1 MSRSSR
7 SKKWLLAGVLV
18 TSAFGISSVASAHA
32 PVRGTAPFANQ
43 NLKKAPTVVEV
54 LAGEPGLGAH
64 TDDFISVFDA
74 AGINHASSL
83 MTSAQGDFSR
93 ISAPV
98 TSMNTGWYAV
108 HWNVMSEDGHPMGG
122 DDGAWWAFGVNGKTA
137 KSPTRSLT
145 LRNVSKPSGVP
156 VSLRTSVKGL
166 RVGSRSLTATV
177 KWGTITS
184 VKWTVVNS
192 SITQLN
198 GASFSWPVSCAKK
211 SSVCTAK
218 GIIPFVANYR
228 IDVQI
233 SAKTKQGRL
242 TSVWSTT
249 ATPAG

>member
-1 MSRSSR
+1 
-7 SKKWLLAGVLV
+7 
-18 TSAFGISSVASAHA
+18 
-32 PVRGTAPFANQ
+32 
-43 NLKKAPTVVEV
+43 
-54 LAGEPGLGAH
+54 
-64 TDDFISVFDA
+64 
-74 AGINHASSL
+74 